1 MENKKLKNVLAI
13 LYIAISICSFI
24 IILLIPTTKTWF
36 SSISLSHPFLMGFIK
51 FALLATAGEL
61 LASFIAKAPSFPVK
75 LFWRFIIWG
84 LIGVWITFMMK
95 VYSFASASL
104 IESGILPGKNST
116 FLKALYTSVMMN
128 TSFGPTFMAVHKC
141 TDKMLELFDKKEK
154 VTLKNI
160 VTQID
165 WHTFVSFTIIKTIP
179 LFWIPM
185 HTLTF
190 LLPAQYQVMV
200 AAMLS
205 VALGVF
211 LSFGNR
217 KKQTTGESKNGN

>member
-1 MENKKLKNVLAI
+1 MENKRLKNILAI
-13 LYIAISICSFI
+13 LYISISICSFI
-24 IILLIPTTKTWF
+24 IILLIPATKTWF

-61 LASFIAKAPSFPVK
+61 LASLISKAPSFPVK
-75 LFWRFIIWG
+75 LFWRFVIWG

-95 VYSFASASL
+95 VFSFASASL
-104 IESGILPGKNST
+104 TANGILPGKDST

-141 TDKMLELFDKKEK
+141 TDKMLELLDKKEK

-160 VTQID
+160 ATQID
-165 WHTFVSFTIIKTIP
+165 WHAFISFTVIKTVP

-190 LLPAQYQVMV
+190 LLPVQYQVMV

-217 KKQTTGESKNGN
+217 KKQSAGDIKNGN